1 MDVQPV
7 PENQEAVVPGVRE
20 EVALTPRQ
28 VNQYGRY
35 RGDLN
40 DQGDGEPD
48 LHFCCRWVLER
59 TFHPNEPPKL
69 KGLRDI
75 LEKTP
80 ERFYAIFQKEK
91 DRFEVIL
98 DRQDELDAQ
107 RAAEEKA
114 AAKEVDAPADAG
126 TAKCLELLD
135 KLIGELTAQKQPP
148 PRK

>member
-1 MDVQPV
+1 MDVCEMPADSQTS
-7 PENQEAVVPGVRE
+7 VPGVCE

-28 VNQYGRY
+28 VNEYGRY
-35 RGDLN
+35 RGDLD

-59 TFHPNEPPKL
+59 SFHPNEPPKL

-98 DRQDELDAQ
+98 DRQDELDAK
-107 RAAEEKA
+107 RAAEAKA
-114 AAKEVDAPADAG
+114 LAKEETATADAG
-126 TAKCLELLD
+126 TEKCLELLA
-135 KLIGELTAQKQPP
+135 KLIGELTGKKPAL